1 MKVGRLFR
9 LRHKALK
16 CLLLLIFLATI
27 YSDLLIT
34 LTYYLSQS
42 IINEVNGNVL
52 CNLPLLDPW
61 DPKIRELLRPIP
73 VYNKCVGHEPLT
85 YVKGN
90 RLFIDE
96 AIGRRYYSNVSGCGF
111 APVLRSAILNESYV
125 VGELREFASGLEMID
140 DVVKVCCSCF
150 AFGY

>member
-1 MKVGRLFR
+1 MEIGRLFR
-9 LRHKALK
+9 LRHKAQK
-16 CLLLLIFLATI
+16 CLLALIALATF
-27 YSDLLIT
+27 YSELSST

-42 IINEVNGNVL
+42 IINEVNENVL

-73 VYNKCVGHEPLT
+73 VYNKCVAHEPLT